1 MSTSFVIGG
10 MQGVQ
15 VKLNGTPN

>member
-1 MSTSFVIGG
+1 VDE

-15 VKLNGTPN
+15 VKLKLPENMCHT